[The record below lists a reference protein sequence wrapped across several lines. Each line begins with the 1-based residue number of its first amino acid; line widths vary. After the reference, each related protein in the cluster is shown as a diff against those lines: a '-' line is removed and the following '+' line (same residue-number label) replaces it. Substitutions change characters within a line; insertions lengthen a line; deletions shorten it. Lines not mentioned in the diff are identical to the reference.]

1 MGNLTH
7 QRPVGEALKGY
18 SWQKNAY
25 LETEMLNATP
35 LIEVWRG
42 EFLESQHRGH
52 AVVCNFE
59 GEILE
64 AWGDPEHVILP
75 RSSCKILQALP
86 LVTSGAAAAQGLTA
100 RHLALACASHQGANI
115 HSQLVLDWLGQLG
128 KTDADF
134 RCGTQWPRDIPAS
147 NHLVKSDQSA

>member
-1 MGNLTH
+1 M
-7 QRPVGEALKGY
+7 GEALKGY
-18 SWQKNAY
+18 SWQKNAC
-25 LETEMLNATP
+25 LETEMLNAKP

-52 AVVCNFE
+52 AVICNFE

-86 LVTSGAAAAQGLTA
+86 LVTSGAAAAQGLTT
-100 RHLALACASHQGANI
+100 RHLALACASHQGQKSTRSLCRNGCSSSASQTQIFAVEPNGPGI
-115 HSQLVLDWLGQLG
+115 HRRAIIW
-128 KTDADF
+128 
-134 RCGTQWPRDIPAS
+134 
-147 NHLVKSDQSA
+147 

>member
-1 MGNLTH
+1 
-7 QRPVGEALKGY
+7 
-18 SWQKNAY
+18 
-25 LETEMLNATP
+25 MLNATP

-52 AVVCNFE
+52 AVICNFE

-86 LVTSGAAAAQGLTA
+86 LVTSGAAAAQGLSP
-100 RHLALACASHQGANI
+100 RHLALACASHQGRKPIRSLCWSGWGSWARQMQIFAAGLN
-115 HSQLVLDWLGQLG
+115 GQG
-128 KTDADF
+128 
-134 RCGTQWPRDIPAS
+134 I
-147 NHLVKSDQSA
+147 